1 VSFNDIFNEIKNSPN
16 KHPRGCQDYNR
27 IESELFEVVNNSGF
41 IPGGSGKDFY
51 GPFGELSLPYFKMGA
66 INSLHLFGLDEMIIF
81 CYYYN
86 NRNRY
91 KKASDLGANIGLHSV
106 LMSKC
111 GYQIEAYEPDPKH
124 IEMIEKNFKLN
135 DVNTVNLNR
144 VAVSNIEHKTKF
156 VRVLGNTTSSHI
168 AGAKDNAYGDLETFD
183 VDVVSAKKIFLNS
196 DFIKMDVEGE
206 EAKIILSTTKKDWE
220 NVDMVME
227 VGTKKNAEVIYDHL
241 KSIGVNMFSQKHA
254 WQKVESIDGM
264 PTSYKEG
271 SLFVSPNDR
280 MRWD

>member
-1 VSFNDIFNEIKNSPN
+1 MNFNDIFEEIKNSPD

-41 IPGGSGKDFY
+41 IPGGSGNDFY

-135 DVNTVNLNR
+135 DVNSVNLNR

-227 VGTKKNAEVIYDHL
+227 VGTKKNGEVIYDHL
-241 KSIGVNMFSQKHA
+241 KSIGVNMFSQKQA

>member
-1 VSFNDIFNEIKNSPN
+1 VSFNDIFNEIKNSPD

-51 GPFGELSLPYFKMGA
+51 GPFGELSLPYFNMGA

-135 DVNTVNLNR
+135 DVNSVNLNR
-144 VAVSNIEHKTKF
+144 VAVSDIEHKTKF

-206 EAKIILSTTKKDWE
+206 EAKIIVSTTKKDWE

-227 VGTKKNAEVIYDHL
+227 VGTKNNAKVIYDHL
-241 KSIGVNMFSQKHA
+241 KSLGVNMFSQKQG
-254 WQKVESIDGM
+254 WQKVESIDEM

-271 SLFVSPNDR
+271 SLFVSQSNR

>member
-1 VSFNDIFNEIKNSPN
+1 MSFNDIFNELKNSPD
-16 KHPRGCQDYNR
+16 KHPRGCQDYIR

-135 DVNTVNLNR
+135 DVNSVNLNR

-168 AGAKDNAYGDLETFD
+168 AGAKNNAYGDLETFD

-227 VGTKKNAEVIYDHL
+227 VGTKNNAEVIYEHL
-241 KSIGVNMFSQKHA
+241 KSLGVNMFSQKQA
-254 WQKVESIDGM
+254 WQKVESIDDM